1 MAPQS
6 TTPAATS
13 AKSRSE
19 TAHVEG
25 EKSASLHAGESIN
38 RIYNALLDRYPQ
50 PITGSALQQLT
61 RLCVRLVFCLY
72 AEAAGL
78 FAKGLFLNYL
88 RSSSQPG
95 DKRMRLLTL
104 FRALNVPPAQRDPSD
119 PALLTFPHV
128 YGGLFDGIRDDS
140 IPPFDPALCSLI
152 EDEAAADFNRA
163 TISTTI
169 LGGLFESTI
178 NPNTRRAGGM
188 HYTSAENIH
197 KVIDPLF
204 LDALRAELA
213 AVLSSTPQSG
223 AVRARKLKDF
233 LKKLASLTFLDPA
246 CGSGNFLTETFISLR
261 RLENEALRH
270 LASGRGE
277 LALGAGVSINQFH
290 GIEIND
296 FAAAIAKTT
305 LWIASVQ
312 MWRETREFTTEEL
325 SDFPPSECHANI
337 RVADALA
344 VDWLE
349 NVPGRH
355 IDYIISNPP
364 FVGARLMGKEQ
375 KAGLLRVCRGI
386 SGAGDLDYVSG
397 WFLRAAQLM
406 QADPTTR
413 AALVATNSVVQGQS
427 VTLLW
432 RPLMEQCGVFI
443 DFAHRTFKWT
453 NATSDQAAV
462 HCVIV
467 GMTAQKPDK
476 CTIFDEQGRTHSVTQ
491 INAYLTD
498 APRVFLEKRTHP
510 LCVAPKMV
518 YGNIPLDGGYLLF
531 TPEERDD
538 FLTIEPSAAKYFKRF
553 MGAEELIQGRVRY
566 CLWLVD
572 ACPQEMADMPKV
584 SERVRRVREFR
595 LKSPRKE
602 TREDAE
608 RAWLFSEIRQPN
620 IPYLAIPMVSSEKRE
635 YLPMAFC
642 GKEIISSAAIHTIP
656 GASLYH
662 FGVLSSAMH
671 AAWLRTVAGRLEM
684 RYRYSAGVVYN
695 NFPWPSPTVV
705 QRMQIESCARGVL
718 VTREQFPDK
727 SLAALYDPLLMPPEL
742 RRAHEELDTAVDAA
756 YGHTLTDDAAR
767 VSLLFTLYQNLVLPA
782 PSETH
787 SI

>member
-25 EKSASLHAGESIN
+25 EKSASLHAGEFIN
-38 RIYNALLDRYPQ
+38 RIYNALLDRSPQ
-50 PITGSALQQLT
+50 PITDPALQQLN
-61 RLCVRLVFCLY
+61 RFCVRLVFCLY

-88 RSSSQPG
+88 RNSSQSD

-104 FRALNVPPAQRDPSD
+104 FRALNIPPTRRDPSD
-119 PALLTFPHV
+119 PTLLAFPHV
-128 YGGLFDGIRDDS
+128 CGGLFDGVHDDS
-140 IPPFDPALCSLI
+140 IPPLDPALCSFI
-152 EDEAAADFNRA
+152 EDEAADFNR
-163 TISTTI
+163 TNISLTI

-178 NPNTRRAGGM
+178 NPNMRRAEGM
-188 HYTSAENIH
+188 HYTSSENIH

-213 AVLSSTPQSG
+213 AVLNSTPQSG
-223 AVRARKLKDF
+223 KVRARQLNDF

-270 LASGRGE
+270 LASGQDE
-277 LALGAGVSINQFH
+277 LASGASVSINQFY
-290 GIEIND
+290 GVEIND

-312 MWRETREFTTEEL
+312 MWRETRGLTAKEL
-325 SDFPPSECHANI
+325 SDFPPSECRANI

-364 FVGARLMGKEQ
+364 FAGARLMGKEQ
-375 KAGLLRVCRGI
+375 KTGLLRVCRGI

-397 WFLRAAQLM
+397 WFIRAAQLM

-432 RPLMEQCGVFI
+432 RPLMEQHGMFI
-443 DFAHRTFKWT
+443 DFAHRTFKWV
-453 NATSDQAAV
+453 NATSDQTTV

-476 CTIFDEQGRTHSVTQ
+476 CTIFDEQGKAHSVTR
-491 INAYLTD
+491 INGYLID
-498 APRVFLEKRTHP
+498 APRVFLEKRTRP
-510 LCVAPKMV
+510 LCVAPKMI
-518 YGNIPLDGGYLLF
+518 YGNIPLDGGHLLF
-531 TPEERDD
+531 TPKERDE
-538 FLTIEPSAAKYFKRF
+538 FLNHEPRAARYFRRF
-553 MGAEELIQGRVRY
+553 MGAEELIQGKVRY

-572 ACPQEMADMPKV
+572 ACPQEIADMPRV
-584 SERVRRVREFR
+584 MERVRHVREFR

-602 TREDAE
+602 TRDDAE

-620 IPYLAIPMVSSEKRE
+620 VPYLAIPMVSSEKRE

-642 GKEIISSAAIHTIP
+642 GKETISYAAIHTIP

-671 AAWLRTVAGRLEM
+671 TAWLRTVAGRLEM

-695 NFPWPSPTVV
+695 NFPWPSPSGA
-705 QRMQIESCARGVL
+705 QRARIEACARRVL

-727 SLAALYDPLLMPPEL
+727 SLAVLYDPPLMSPEL
-742 RRAHEELDTAVDAA
+742 RRAHEQLDAAVDTA
-756 YGHTLTDDAAR
+756 YGHMLADDAAR
-767 VSLLFTLYQNLVLPA
+767 VAFLFTLYQNMVLAGTPESL
-782 PSETH
+782 PS
-787 SI
+787 